1 FADAPDLPGQAR
13 LVFFPFNC
21 FGNLADRDE
30 VVAAIASHASHALV
44 SSFQTSKAATEQRA
58 RYYTHCGFTNVTG
71 QEDNKGILA
80 TAEEGLHS
88 YAYHQEILESLF
100 AEYGFQLCQESEFGG
115 IGISFHWTSTAQSRT
130 TAMTTVPAFMEP
142 RWELVTPGSAI
153 EVTVL

>member
-1 FADAPDLPGQAR
+1 IGHLLEVGCGFGRFMKWALGQKLHYDGFEIVPWLADLAAMEARFLKANNPELRCRVHNHCVSEMENAFADAPDLPGQAR

-58 RYYTHCGFTNVTG
+58 RYYTHCGFTNVTC

-80 TAEEGLHS
+80 TAEEGLH
-88 YAYHQEILESLF
+88 
-100 AEYGFQLCQESEFGG
+100 
-115 IGISFHWTSTAQSRT
+115 
-130 TAMTTVPAFMEP
+130 
-142 RWELVTPGSAI
+142 
-153 EVTVL
+153 